1 MRWEPTIPIKDTLV
15 LLFKAAKR
23 RLIRQS
29 GDGVAALPNARI
41 VTATTE
47 LNKITDDIRHA
58 QGVPADPPSVIQ
70 RDSAPSVH
78 TVGKILR
85 Q

>member
-1 MRWEPTIPIKDTLV
+1 MRWAPSIPIKDTLV
-15 LLFKAAKR
+15 LLFKTARR
-23 RLIRQS
+23 RLNRQT
-29 GDGVAALPNARI
+29 GDVAALSNSRI

-58 QGVPADPPSVIQ
+58 QGLPDDPPSVTQ
-70 RDSAPSVH
+70 KDTALSVH

-85 Q
+85 R

>member
-15 LLFKAAKR
+15 LLFKAARR
-23 RLIRQS
+23 RLNRQS
-29 GDGVAALPNARI
+29 GDVAALPNARI

-47 LNKITDDIRHA
+47 LNKIADDIRHA
-58 QGVPADPPSVIQ
+58 QGLADDPPSVHQI
-70 RDSAPSVH
+70 DTALSVH

-85 Q
+85 R